1 MVVNGQ
7 VVSIASYQCKA
18 GDTVQIRDKA
28 RKQLRIQ
35 SALTVAAQVGFPDWV
50 EVSDKEFRGVFKS
63 VPGRDEVLPDINEN
77 LVVEL
82 YSK

>member
-1 MVVNGQ
+1 
-7 VVSIASYQCKA
+7 
-18 GDTVQIRDKA
+18 
-28 RKQLRIQ
+28 
-35 SALTVAAQVGFPDWV
+35 VATQVGFPDWV
-50 EVSDKEFRGVFKS
+50 EVSDKEFRGVFKA